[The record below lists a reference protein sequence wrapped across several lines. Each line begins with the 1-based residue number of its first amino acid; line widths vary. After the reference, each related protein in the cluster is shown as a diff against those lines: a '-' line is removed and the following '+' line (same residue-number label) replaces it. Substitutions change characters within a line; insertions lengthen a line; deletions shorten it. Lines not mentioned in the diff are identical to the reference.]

1 MNDNRNIR
9 GETSFS
15 IIIMIS
21 MRKHHKNDGTS
32 GYIYLNFEK
41 THCTT
46 KENVLTDDVR
56 RIRLYL
62 QTEKKF
68 SHDRL
73 SLKKKKASKLESM
86 LTFKILKWFTLFELI

>member
-1 MNDNRNIR
+1 MNDNRNVTR
-9 GETSFS
+9 EASFS

-21 MRKHHKNDGTS
+21 MRKHHKSYDTS
-32 GYIYLNFEK
+32 GYIYLNFGK

-68 SHDRL
+68 SYG
-73 SLKKKKASKLESM
+73 
-86 LTFKILKWFTLFELI
+86 

>member
-68 SHDRL
+68 SHGQTR
-73 SLKKKKASKLESM
+73 
-86 LTFKILKWFTLFELI
+86 

>member
-1 MNDNRNIR
+1 MNDNRNIT

-15 IIIMIS
+15 IIMIS

-62 QTEKKF
+62 QTERNFHK
-68 SHDRL
+68 DRL
-73 SLKKKKASKLESM
+73 SLKKKRLNLSLC
-86 LTFKILKWFTLFELI
+86 LHLKYWNGLHYLN